1 MRMPRLILAAIAAL
15 TAITA
20 AGPAAAETGTVAS
33 RVVIAPAAVAI
44 VPLAQDMHQY
54 RDRRYGYRRGDGY
67 RPGYRRPYYR
77 GGYRRY
83 GYRPYYRPYNRGWR
97 GRTVCRTVWRYG
109 RPVRRCW
116 RR

>member
-15 TAITA
+15 TGIIVA
-20 AGPAAAETGTVAS
+20 APAVAETGIAAT
-33 RVVIAPAAVAI
+33 RVVVSPAVIATPRFADH
-44 VPLAQDMHQY
+44 AQQY
-54 RDRRYGYRRGDGY
+54 RDRRYGY